1 MEFLLDTANI
11 DDIKKYQEIIPLSG
25 VTTNPSIIKKEGKA
39 DFFDRLAQIKQL
51 IGDKRSLHVQVVAT
65 TTEGI
70 VADAHAVL
78 AKLGKDVY
86 IKIPVNQAGLAAI
99 KILKKENVRI
109 TATSIY
115 TELQG
120 FLAIAA
126 GADYLAPYYNRMENN
141 NVDANKVIS
150 DLNQVINHEQRNTK
164 ILAASFHTVNQ
175 ITSAIANGAQAVTV
189 APSFIAEGLESH
201 LITDAISD
209 FTSDWE
215 SIFGKT
221 TISTL

>member
-51 IGDKRSLHVQVVAT
+51 IGNKRSLHVQVVAT

-78 AKLGKDVY
+78 AKLEKDVY

-141 NVDANKVIS
+141 NIDANKVIS
-150 DLNQVINHEQRNTK
+150 DLN
-164 ILAASFHTVNQ
+164 
-175 ITSAIANGAQAVTV
+175 
-189 APSFIAEGLESH
+189 
-201 LITDAISD
+201 
-209 FTSDWE
+209 
-215 SIFGKT
+215 
-221 TISTL
+221 

>member
-164 ILAASFHTVNQ
+164 ILAASFHTVSQ